1 MLMLATNRAEDLD
14 VVVLDCCDESLFFPL
29 PNAEC
34 RKDLILLYYN
44 LHFQKFMKTNNLQAL
59 SKRSHIIQY
68 FTNQKPLLMKADD
81 DLMTGKQLKSTVC
94 ALYVHLKLLRK
105 QRLMKQCVLLRRDRS
120 QNRNR
125 MMVVV
130 VLVRWLSA

>member
-1 MLMLATNRAEDLD
+1 
-14 VVVLDCCDESLFFPL
+14 
-29 PNAEC
+29 
-34 RKDLILLYYN
+34 
-44 LHFQKFMKTNNLQAL
+44 MKTNNLQAL
-59 SKRSHIIQY
+59 SKLSHIIQY
-68 FTNQKPLLMKADD
+68 FTNQKPLLMKADN

-105 QRLMKQCVLLRRDRS
+105 QRLMKHCVLLRRDRS

-130 VLVRWLSA
+130 VPVRWLSA